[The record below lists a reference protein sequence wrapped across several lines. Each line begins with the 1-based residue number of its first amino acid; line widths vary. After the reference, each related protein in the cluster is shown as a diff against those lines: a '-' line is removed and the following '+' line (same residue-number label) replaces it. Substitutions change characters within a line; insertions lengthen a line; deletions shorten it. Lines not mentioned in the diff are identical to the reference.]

1 MKKGNQEGAEKI
13 TFKNLRRLY
22 FFALWTIA
30 ITIILSQLLIQYNLK
45 QQLSDSKII
54 NISGK
59 QRMLSQRITKEILI
73 LNFVSD
79 TSPNKEIA
87 HVRNVLSLW
96 KNNQAALENGSD
108 SLAFPKEKSE
118 ALSKL
123 YAEIKPSFSI
133 IVESVNLFLLNL
145 EQKKNTA
152 DNQKLVQK
160 ILKNEGIF
168 LSKMNEIVTQ
178 YDKEAHEKVTEQRTT
193 EYWIFGF
200 TLLVLLLEFLF
211 IFKPTNK
218 KVEKLIAKLLSSEKK
233 ALKLAYD
240 TEIIS
245 EIKENS
251 VKELKSLNYAME
263 NTLLYCR
270 IAPDGSIIHVGEKF
284 AKLLNYTKFSSN
296 KTFSQILTTD
306 EKEQRN
312 IDRIIFEKQRSGWQG
327 EIKIHNREDQT
338 IWLDLSMVP
347 VMIKKDELELLIVC
361 FNITERKK
369 AQREVERLNIEN
381 STEKIN
387 QQKIISSKIV
397 ENQENEQNRIAK
409 EIHDGIGQMLTGLK
423 FSLES
428 INLDDKEKSAQKIEY
443 LKKLS
448 LDIIKGVRTATFNLM
463 PPELSDHG
471 IVSSIA
477 KLTQEL
483 SKLTGKEILFYNKTD
498 FDQRLDSLIE
508 INIYRLTQEAIN
520 NAIKYAESTHIIVQL
535 SHSETLLSIIVDDNG
550 KGFDMA
556 SVDKKRNSESGM
568 GLLFMKERIQYI
580 NGRVFFNSIP
590 GEGTRVTFNI
600 PISKL
605 EN

>member
-1 MKKGNQEGAEKI
+1 MKKNNQETADKI

-22 FFALWTIA
+22 FFALLTIA
-30 ITIILSQLLIQYNLK
+30 VTIILSQVLVQYNLR

-59 QRMLSQRITKEILI
+59 QRMLSQKIVKEVLI
-73 LNFVSD
+73 LHYVTDKASAQQI
-79 TSPNKEIA
+79 SHLKE
-87 HVRNVLSLW
+87 VLSLW
-96 KNNQAALENGSD
+96 KTNQTLLENGSD

-118 ALSKL
+118 TLNKL
-123 YAEIKPSFSI
+123 YTEINPVFTSI
-133 IVESVNLFLLNL
+133 AKAANSFLLNL
-145 EQKKNTA
+145 EQNKAPK
-152 DNQKLVQK
+152 DNSKFVK
-160 ILKNEGIF
+160 IILSKEGLF
-168 LSKMNEIVTQ
+168 LSKMNQIVSQ
-178 YDKEAHEKVTEQRTT
+178 YDIEAHEKVTEQRKI

-200 TLLVLLLEFLF
+200 TLLVLLLEFFF
-211 IFKPTNK
+211 IFRPTNK
-218 KVEKLIAKLLSSEKK
+218 KIERLISKLLSSEKK

-270 IAPDGSIIHVGEKF
+270 IAPDGSIIHIGEKF

-296 KTFSQILTTD
+296 KKFSEVLTTD
-306 EKEQRN
+306 EKEQLN

-327 EIKIHNREDQT
+327 EINIINKEAQN

-347 VMIKKDELELLIVC
+347 VTIKKEELELLIVC

-387 QQKIISSKIV
+387 QQKVISSKIV

-428 INLDDKEKSAQKIEY
+428 INLEDKEKTAQKIEY

-471 IVSSIA
+471 IVSSLA

-498 FDQRLDSLIE
+498 FNQRLDSLIE

-520 NAIKYAESTHIIVQL
+520 NAIKYAESSHIIVQL
-535 SHSETLLSIIVDDNG
+535 SHSKTLLSIIVDDNG
-550 KGFDMA
+550 KGFDIN

-580 NGRVFFNSIP
+580 NGRVFFKSIP
-590 GEGTRVTFNI
+590 GEGTRITFNI
-600 PISKL
+600 PI
-605 EN
+605 

>member
-1 MKKGNQEGAEKI
+1 MKKSNQEAADKI

-30 ITIILSQLLIQYNLK
+30 ITIILSQVLVQYNLK

-59 QRMLSQRITKEILI
+59 QRMLSQKIVKEILI
-73 LNFVSD
+73 LHYVSD
-79 TSPNKEIA
+79 TVPTKQISHLKS
-87 HVRNVLSLW
+87 VLELW
-96 KNNQAALENGSD
+96 KTTQNALENGSD

-118 ALSKL
+118 TLRQL
-123 YAEIKPSFSI
+123 YADINPIFSSI
-133 IVESVNLFLLNL
+133 TGDTDLFLLNL
-145 EQKKNTA
+145 KNKRNPA
-152 DNQKLVQK
+152 DNQKLVQN
-160 ILKNEGIF
+160 ILKNEGAF
-168 LSKMNEIVTQ
+168 LSKMNKIVSQ
-178 YDKEAHEKVTEQRTT
+178 YDIEAHEKVTEQRKI
-193 EYWIFGF
+193 EYWIFAF
-200 TLLVLLLEFLF
+200 TLFVLLMEFFF

-218 KVEKLIAKLLSSEKK
+218 KIEKLIAKLLTSEKK

-270 IAPDGSIIHVGEKF
+270 IAPDGSIIYIGEKF
-284 AKLLNYTKFSSN
+284 AKLLNYTKFSSH
-296 KTFSQILTTD
+296 KTFSQVLTTD
-306 EKEQRN
+306 EKEQLN
-312 IDRIIFEKQRSGWQG
+312 MDRLISEKQRSGWQG
-327 EIKIHNREDQT
+327 EMNIINKEGQN

-347 VMIKKDELELLIVC
+347 VTIKKEKSELLIIC

-387 QQKIISSKIV
+387 QQKIISSRIV

-428 INLDDKEKSAQKIEY
+428 INLDDKEKSAQKIDY

-471 IVSSIA
+471 IVSSLS

-498 FDQRLDSLIE
+498 FSQRLDSLIE

-520 NAIKYAESTHIIVQL
+520 NAIKYAESSHIIVQL
-535 SHSETLLSIIVDDNG
+535 SHSQTLLSIIVDDNG
-550 KGFDMA
+550 KGFDITA
-556 SVDKKRNSESGM
+556 VDKKRNSESGM
-568 GLLFMKERIQYI
+568 GLLFMKERVQYI
-580 NGRVFFNSIP
+580 NGRVFIKSIP
-590 GEGTRVTFNI
+590 GEGTRITFNI
-600 PISKL
+600 PI
-605 EN
+605 

>member
-1 MKKGNQEGAEKI
+1 MKKSNQEAAEKI

-22 FFALWTIA
+22 FFALLTIA
-30 ITIILSQLLIQYNLK
+30 LTIIISQFLVQYNLN

-54 NISGK
+54 NFSGK
-59 QRMLSQRITKEILI
+59 QRMLSQKIVKEVLI
-73 LNFVSD
+73 LHYVSD
-79 TSPNKEIA
+79 TVSAKQISHLDE
-87 HVRNVLSLW
+87 VLSLW
-96 KNNQAALENGSD
+96 KKNQNALENGND

-118 ALSKL
+118 TLSKL
-123 YAEIKPSFSI
+123 YLEINPIFNKI
-133 IVESVNLFLLNL
+133 AQTTEAFLLNL
-145 EQKKNTA
+145 QQKKSVSE
-152 DNQKLVQK
+152 NQKLVQI
-160 ILKNEGIF
+160 ILENEGIF
-168 LSKMNEIVTQ
+168 LSKMNQIVTQ
-178 YDKEAHEKVTEQRTT
+178 YDLEAHEKVTEQRRI

-200 TLLVLLLEFLF
+200 TLLILVLEFFF
-211 IFKPTNK
+211 IFRPTNK
-218 KVEKLIAKLLSSEKK
+218 KIERLITRLLSSEKK

-240 TEIIS
+240 TEILS

-270 IAPDGSIIHVGEKF
+270 ITPDGSIIHIGEKF

-296 KTFSQILTTD
+296 KKFSEVLTVD
-306 EKEQRN
+306 EKEQAN
-312 IDRIIFEKQRSGWQG
+312 FDRLIFEKQRSGWQG
-327 EIKIHNREDQT
+327 EISILNKENET

-369 AQREVERLNIEN
+369 AQREVERLNLEN
-381 STEKIN
+381 TTEKIN

-428 INLDDKEKSAQKIEY
+428 INLDDREKSEQKIEY

-471 IVSSIA
+471 IVSSLA

-520 NAIKYAESTHIIVQL
+520 NAIKYAESSHIIVQL

-550 KGFDMA
+550 KGFDVN

-580 NGRVFFNSIP
+580 NGRVFMNSIP
-590 GEGTRVTFNI
+590 GEGTRITFNI
-600 PISKL
+600 PILK
-605 EN
+605 

>member
-1 MKKGNQEGAEKI
+1 MKKNNQEEDKI

-22 FFALWTIA
+22 FFALLTIA
-30 ITIILSQLLIQYNLK
+30 VTIIVSQILVQYNLN

-54 NISGK
+54 NFSGK
-59 QRMLSQRITKEILI
+59 QRMLSQKIVKEVLI
-73 LNFVSD
+73 LHYVSD
-79 TSPNKEIA
+79 TASSKQIS
-87 HVRNVLSLW
+87 HLKGVLSLW
-96 KNNQAALENGSD
+96 KKNQNALENGND

-118 ALSKL
+118 TLHKL
-123 YAEIKPSFSI
+123 YLEINPIFNKIAQTTDS
-133 IVESVNLFLLNL
+133 FLLNL
-145 EQKKNTA
+145 EQKKSTE
-152 DNQKLVQK
+152 NQKLVQI
-160 ILKNEGIF
+160 ILENEGFF
-168 LSKMNEIVTQ
+168 LSKMNQIVTQ
-178 YDKEAHEKVTEQRTT
+178 YDLEAHEKVTEQRKI

-200 TLLVLLLEFLF
+200 TLLILLLEFFF

-218 KVEKLIAKLLSSEKK
+218 KIERLITRLLSSEKK

-270 IAPDGSIIHVGEKF
+270 IAPDGSIIHIGEKF
-284 AKLLNYTKFSSN
+284 AKLINYTKFSSN
-296 KTFSQILTTD
+296 KKFSEVLTTD
-306 EKEQRN
+306 EKEQLN
-312 IDRIIFEKQRSGWQG
+312 IDRIIFEKHRSGWQG
-327 EIKIHNREDQT
+327 EIKIINKESQT

-347 VMIKKDELELLIVC
+347 VTIKKEELELLIVC

-428 INLDDKEKSAQKIEY
+428 INLDDKEKAAQKIEY

-471 IVSSIA
+471 IVSSLA

-498 FDQRLDSLIE
+498 FNQRLDSLIE

-520 NAIKYAESTHIIVQL
+520 NAIKYAESSHIIVQL
-535 SHSETLLSIIVDDNG
+535 SHSGTLLSIIVDDNG
-550 KGFDMA
+550 KGFDINA
-556 SVDKKRNSESGM
+556 VDKKRNSESGM
-568 GLLFMKERIQYI
+568 GMLFMKERIQYI
-580 NGRVFFNSIP
+580 NGRVFFKSIP
-590 GEGTRVTFNI
+590 GEGTRITFNI
-600 PISKL
+600 PI
-605 EN
+605 

>member
-1 MKKGNQEGAEKI
+1 MENESKEIVDIVKFKK
-13 TFKNLRRLY
+13 LRRLY
-22 FFALWTIA
+22 IFALLTIA
-30 ITIILSQLLIQYNLK
+30 ITVILSQILIQYNLNS
-45 QQLSDSKII
+45 QLSDSRII

-59 QRMLSQRITKEILI
+59 QRMLSQKLTKEILV
-73 LNFVSD
+73 LNFVADANKDS
-79 TSPNKEIA
+79 KEIER
-87 HVRNVLSLW
+87 VNDILNLW
-96 KNNQAALENGSD
+96 QFNQNALEKGND
-108 SLAFPKEKSE
+108 SLGFPKVKSE
-118 ALSKL
+118 ALSYL
-123 YAEIKPSFSI
+123 YKAIQPNFITIGKAAK
-133 IVESVNLFLLNL
+133 VFLQNKKQGIG
-145 EQKKNTA
+145 QKE
-152 DNQKLVQK
+152 NQQLVQQ
-160 ILKNEGIF
+160 ILQNEPIF
-168 LSKMNEIVTQ
+168 LGKMNQIVGQ
-178 YDKEAHEKVTEQRTT
+178 YDKEALDKVTLQSKT
-193 EYWIFGF
+193 EYGILIF
-200 TLLVLLLEFLF
+200 TLIVLLLEFLF

-218 KVEKLIAKLLSSEKK
+218 KVEKLISKLLFSEKK
-233 ALKLAYD
+233 ALKLAQD

-245 EIKENS
+245 EAKENS

-270 IAPDGSIIHVGEKF
+270 VAPDGSIIHIGEKF
-284 AKLLNYTKFSSN
+284 SKLLQYNPFVSN
-296 KTFSQILTTD
+296 KTFAEALTAI
-306 EKEQRN
+306 EKERN
-312 IDRIIFEKQRSGWQG
+312 TINQIIVEKQRTGWQG
-327 EIKIHNREDQT
+327 EINITTRNEES

-347 VMIKKDELELLIVC
+347 VTIKNEESELLVIC
-361 FNITERKK
+361 FDITERKNAEK
-369 AQREVERLNIEN
+369 EVERLNKQN
-381 STEKIN
+381 TADKLN

-428 INLDDKEKSAQKIEY
+428 INLQDKDKAEQKIEY

-471 IVSSIA
+471 IVPSLV

-498 FDQRLDSLIE
+498 FDQRLDSLVE

-520 NAIKYAESTHIIVQL
+520 NALKYADSSHIIVQL
-535 SHSETLLSIIVDDNG
+535 SHSPTLLSIIIDDNG
-550 KGFDMA
+550 KGFDVT

-590 GEGTRVTFNI
+590 GEGTRITFNI
-600 PISKL
+600 PI
-605 EN
+605 